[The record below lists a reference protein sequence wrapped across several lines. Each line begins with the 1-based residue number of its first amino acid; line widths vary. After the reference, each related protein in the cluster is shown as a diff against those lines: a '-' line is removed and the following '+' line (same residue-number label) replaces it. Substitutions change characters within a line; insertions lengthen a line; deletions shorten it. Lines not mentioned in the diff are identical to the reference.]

1 MIVFF
6 PQALHLL
13 TNDDSAA
20 TIAIIPYKKKNKKS
34 FVSRSISRWAS
45 QDLHLLTND
54 DNVATVAI
62 IPEKKKKKKS
72 SLSRSIS
79 RWASQSTLG
88 SGACASVSLAIDLD
102 DGLMFAVKSTSAA
115 TMYSYRKSPELRAME
130 SEISILRSLN
140 CAQVIS
146 YLGDDTSYD
155 INGHALSRNLF
166 LEYME
171 GGSVHDLMKRRDGP
185 LHEEQVL

>member
-1 MIVFF
+1 MTTSMFKSISFLSTWLNWWLCALYCLF

-20 TIAIIPYKKKNKKS
+20 T
-34 FVSRSISRWAS
+34 
-45 QDLHLLTND
+45 
-54 DNVATVAI
+54 VAI
-62 IPEKKKKKKS
+62 IPEKKNKKKS

-115 TMYSYRKSPELRAME
+115 TLYSYRKSPELRAME

-155 INGHALSRNLF
+155 ISGHALSRNLF